1 MSKLP
6 QFAPDNN
13 PVGLSHH
20 PLMPGHENST
30 YDKNRHEDMR
40 IRTFRYGF
48 FRVADGPVEVP
59 KCISCG
65 LQILGDLLKIDGTSY
80 HGKCFKS
87 K

>member
-48 FRVADGPVEVP
+48 FRVATEPVTHLMCCNCWDPIYSDHLV
-59 KCISCG
+59 
-65 LQILGDLLKIDGTSY
+65 IDGIHY